1 MNGESNHMA
10 KAMEKRMEISGPPNG
25 AIGIG

>member
-10 KAMEKRMEISGPPNG
+10 KTMEKRMEISGPATG